1 MTKYIVK
8 VGAYYISKLKPNSIT
23 FDGRKKKALLLDN
36 HYCQAWNLA
45 HMFHGELIKIKSID
59 KKEGEKNMRYTE
71 LELKI
76 IKSIGSFLNYDDL
89 ESNLDDN
96 ATYFTMSDID
106 IESKIL
112 RGVLSNLEQIGLIFK
127 DYVGESMFAVTN
139 SGVIFAVT
147 NFGVKEYYR
156 IYR

>member
-1 MTKYIVK
+1 MKKYIVK

-59 KKEGEKNMRYTE
+59 KKEGEKNMKYTE
-71 LELKI
+71 LELKV

-96 ATYFTMSDID
+96 ATYFTMCDID

-112 RGVLSNLEQIGLIFK
+112 RGVLSSLEQKGLIYKEFI
-127 DYVGESMFAVTN
+127 GEPL
-139 SGVIFAVT
+139 FAVT

-156 IYR
+156 IFENKYKI

>member
-1 MTKYIVK
+1 MKKYIVK

-59 KKEGEKNMRYTE
+59 KKEGEKNMKYTE
-71 LELKI
+71 LELKV

-96 ATYFTMSDID
+96 ATYFAMSDID

-112 RGVLSNLEQIGLIFK
+112 RGVLSSLEQKGLIYKEFI
-127 DYVGESMFAVTN
+127 GEPL
-139 SGVIFAVT
+139 FAVT

-156 IYR
+156 IFENKYKI

>member
-1 MTKYIVK
+1 MTKYMVK
-8 VGAYYISKLKPNSIT
+8 VGTYYISKIKPNSIT

-45 HMFHGELIKIKSID
+45 HMFHGELITIESID
-59 KKEGEKNMRYTE
+59 KKEGEKNMKYTE

-76 IKSIGSFLNYDDL
+76 IKSIGRFLNYDDL

-112 RGVLSNLEQIGLIFK
+112 RGVLSSLEQKGLIYKEFI
-127 DYVGESMFAVTN
+127 GEPL
-139 SGVIFAVT
+139 FAVT

-156 IYR
+156 IFENKYKI

>member
-1 MTKYIVK
+1 MRKYMVK
-8 VGAYYISKLKPNSIT
+8 VGAYYISKLKPNSVT
-23 FDGRKKKALLLDN
+23 FDSRRKKALLLDN

-45 HMFHGELIKIKSID
+45 HMFHGELITIKSID
-59 KKEGEKNMRYTE
+59 KKEGEKNMKYTE
-71 LELKI
+71 LELKV
-76 IKSIGSFLNYDDL
+76 IKSIGRFLNYDDL

-112 RGVLSNLEQIGLIFK
+112 RGVLSSLEQKGLIFK
-127 DYVGESMFAVTN
+127 DYVGEPMFVVTN
-139 SGVIFAVT
+139 SE
-147 NFGVKEYYR
+147 VKEYYR